1 MTVSLSMKSNN
12 CAELSK
18 KDLGNNATLAGWV
31 DTVRDLGGIT
41 FVELRD
47 RSGSFQLV
55 ADPKV
60 NPEIHKIFQTLKSL
74 RMQVSAL
81 YIRSLT

>member
-1 MTVSLSMKSNN
+1 MTIKLSMKSNN
-12 CAELSK
+12 CADLSK
-18 KDLGNNATLAGWV
+18 QNLGEEVTLAGWV

-47 RSGSFQLV
+47 RSGSFQFV

-60 NPEIHKIFQTLKSL
+60 NEDIQYNKLILVNHLLDLLKIG
-74 RMQVSAL
+74 
-81 YIRSLT
+81 